1 MAGQVYGGTSVNY
14 STIYFNV
21 DISNNTWK
29 PSSLGAVKINIGLGN
44 ADICDANKPV
54 SSAQLAAL
62 NLKANL
68 VSPTLLEL

>member
-14 STIYFNV
+14 STIYFFNV

-44 ADICDANKPV
+44 ADIWMQINQYQV
-54 SSAQLAAL
+54 H
-62 NLKANL
+62 N
-68 VSPTLLEL
+68 